1 MTGATRP
8 FGTLPYM
15 ATVTAVLVASL
26 TACTSDESRPTV
38 TVTASPGASPAEGE
52 ATQGPATAS
61 AVDTEV
67 IEYADNRYRVVT
79 LPLDAWDVRVEW
91 PDATG
96 TMLRDLLEVETDIE
110 VATNAGI
117 FSDDLTPGGL
127 LIADGE
133 QLSAINL
140 REGGGNFHLLPNA
153 VFAVREDGTAEV
165 TESHAFDAAG
175 GAAVTQATQSGPALL
190 LDGEV
195 HPEFTEGSA
204 NLAVRNGVGVS
215 PDGET
220 VYLAISLSLTNL
232 WDFAGLFAE
241 ELGVDDALYLDG
253 DISTL
258 WVAGDGEP
266 GPLDGPYA
274 GIITA
279 RER

>member
-1 MTGATRP
+1 MSVGAA
-8 FGTLPYM
+8 L
-15 ATVTAVLVASL
+15 LVSLSACASG
-26 TACTSDESRPTV
+26 DESRDTV
-38 TVTASPGASPAEGE
+38 TVTASSE
-52 ATQGPATAS
+52 ATASAAPATAS
-61 AVDTEV
+61 AADARV
-67 IEYADNRYRVVT
+67 IEHAGNRYRVVT
-79 LPLDAWDVRVEW
+79 LPLEQWDLRVQW
-91 PDATG
+91 PDADG

-127 LIADGE
+127 LVADGE
-133 QLSAINL
+133 ERRPLNLSD
-140 REGGGNFHLLPNA
+140 GGGNFHLMPNA
-153 VFAVREDGTAEV
+153 VFAVRDDGTAEV
-165 TESHAFDAAG
+165 TESHAFDPAAG
-175 GAAVTQATQSGPALL
+175 AALTQATQSGPALL

-195 HPEFTEGSA
+195 HPEFTEGST

-241 ELGVDDALYLDG
+241 ELGVEDALYLDG

>member
-1 MTGATRP
+1 MTSAR
-8 FGTLPYM
+8 FTL
-15 ATVTAVLVASL
+15 LVAAAGVSVAMAL
-26 TACTSDESRPTV
+26 TGCTADDSRPTV
-38 TVTASPGASPAEGE
+38 TVTASPGASPTDGE
-52 ATQGPATAS
+52 TTGEPATAS
-61 AVDTEV
+61 AVDAEV
-67 IEYADNRYRVVT
+67 VEHAGNRYRVVT
-79 LPLDAWDVRVEW
+79 LPLDQWDVRVEW
-91 PDATG
+91 PDETG

-133 QLSAINL
+133 ELSAVNL

-153 VFAVREDGTAEV
+153 VFAVREDATAEV
-165 TESHAFDAAG
+165 TESHEFNPAAG
-175 GAAVTQATQSGPALL
+175 STVTQATQSGPALL
-190 LDGEV
+190 LDGDV

-215 PDGET
+215 PDGDT

-241 ELGVDDALYLDG
+241 QLGVDDALYLDG

-274 GIITA
+274 GIITV